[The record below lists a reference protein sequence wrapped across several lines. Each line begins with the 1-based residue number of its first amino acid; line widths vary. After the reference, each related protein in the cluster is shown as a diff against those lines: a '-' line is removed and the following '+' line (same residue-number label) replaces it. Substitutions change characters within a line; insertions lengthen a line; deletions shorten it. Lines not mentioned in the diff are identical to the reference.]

1 MHFSHIFKSKK
12 IVQSTAF
19 ALFLAFFSLNVSADS
34 TQEAPVSAEN
44 HATVVAEGAEEEKF
58 DITTFILHHI
68 ADAHS
73 FHIFGESENAV
84 SVPLPVILWTDKGL
98 VTFMSSAFHHDDQGK
113 HVVEKDGQRFVN
125 YHEKIYIAS
134 LTPNEHGEYVAVD
147 ADHKVS
153 NVKPLDFSITKNV
166 FTLMFSAVVLIIVFV
181 GVANAYAKR
190 KGKSPKGF
198 QSLIEPVILFIRDDI
213 AIPNLGAKHEGYMPY
228 LLTVFFFIWFNNI
241 LGMVPFF
248 PGSANL
254 TGNINLTFVLALFT
268 FVITNVKANGHY
280 WKHIFWMPGVPVP
293 MKIFLAPLEL
303 LGVFTKPIALMI
315 RLFANITAGHI
326 LVLALLCLIFVF
338 KSAFIAP
345 VSVAFVVFISMIELL
360 VGFIQAFIFTV
371 LTALFIGL
379 AVQEHGEH

>member
-12 IVQSTAF
+12 IVQSIAF
-19 ALFLAFFSLNVSADS
+19 ALFLAFFSLNASANP
-34 TQEAPVSAEN
+34 TQDTPVSTEN
-44 HATVVAEGAEEEKF
+44 HATAAVEGTKEKKF
-58 DITTFILHHI
+58 DITAFILHHI

-73 FHIFGESENAV
+73 FHMWGEGEKSV
-84 SVPLPVILWTDKGL
+84 SVPLPVILWTDNGL

-113 HVVEKDGQRFVN
+113 HVVEKNGQRFVN

-134 LTPNEHGEYVAVD
+134 VSPNAHGEYVDVD
-147 ADHKVS
+147 AKHKVS
-153 NVKPLDFSITKNV
+153 NVMPLDFSITKNV
-166 FTLMFSAVVLIIVFV
+166 FTLIFSAVVLIIVFV
-181 GVANAYAKR
+181 GVANSYAKR

-198 QSLIEPVILFIRDDI
+198 QSIIEPVILFIRDDI
-213 AIPNLGAKHEGYMPY
+213 AIPNLGAKYEGYMPY
-228 LLTVFFFIWFNNI
+228 LLTVFFFIWFNNM
-241 LGMVPFF
+241 LGMVPLF

-254 TGNINLTFVLALFT
+254 TGNINLTFVLATIT
-268 FVITNVKANGHY
+268 FLITNFKANSHY

-303 LGVFTKPIALMI
+303 LGIFTKPIALMI

-345 VSVAFVVFISMIELL
+345 VSVIFVVFISMIELL

>member
-12 IVQSTAF
+12 NLQSTF
-19 ALFLAFFSLNVSADS
+19 LALFLAFFSLNVSAHPKPD
-34 TQEAPVSAEN
+34 APVSAEN
-44 HATVVAEGAEEEKF
+44 HGTVASEGAKTEEF
-58 DITTFILHHI
+58 DITAFILHHI
-68 ADAHS
+68 ADSHG
-73 FHIFGESENAV
+73 FHLWGEGDNSV
-84 SVPLPVILWTDKGL
+84 SVSLPIILWTDNGL
-98 VTFMSSAFHHDDQGK
+98 VTFMSSAFHHDDEGK
-113 HVVEKDGQRFVN
+113 YVVKKNGQRFVN
-125 YHEKIYIAS
+125 YHEKIYVAS
-134 LTPNEHGEYVAVD
+134 ASPNEHGEYVTVD
-147 ADHKVS
+147 ADHKSS
-153 NVKPLDFSITKNV
+153 NVLPLDFSITKNV
-166 FTLMFSAVVLIIVFV
+166 FTLIFSSIILIIVFV
-181 GVANAYAKR
+181 GVANSYAKR

-213 AIPNLGAKHEGYMPY
+213 AIPNLGAKYEGYMPY

-248 PGSANL
+248 PGGANL
-254 TGNINLTFVLALFT
+254 TGNINLTLVLSVIT
-268 FVITNVKANGHY
+268 FLITNVKANGHY

-303 LGVFTKPIALMI
+303 MGVFTKPIALMI

-338 KSAFIAP
+338 KSIFIAP
-345 VSVAFVVFISMIELL
+345 VSIVFVVFISMIELL

>member
-12 IVQSTAF
+12 NLQSTF
-19 ALFLAFFSLNVSADS
+19 LSLFLVFLSLNVSAHPKPD
-34 TQEAPVSAEN
+34 APASAEN
-44 HATVVAEGAEEEKF
+44 HATVASEGTKTEEF
-58 DITTFILHHI
+58 DITAFILHHI
-68 ADAHS
+68 ADSHG
-73 FHIFGESENAV
+73 FHLWGEGDNSVAV
-84 SVPLPVILWTDKGL
+84 SLPVILWTDNGL
-98 VTFMSSAFHHDDQGK
+98 VIFMSSAFHHDDEGK
-113 HVVEKDGQRFVN
+113 HVVEKNGQSFVN
-125 YHEKIYIAS
+125 YHEKIYVAS
-134 LTPNEHGEYVAVD
+134 ASPNEHGEYVSVD
-147 ADHKVS
+147 ADHKAS
-153 NVKPLDFSITKNV
+153 NVLPLDFSITKNV
-166 FTLMFSAVVLIIVFV
+166 FTLIFSAIVLIIVFV
-181 GVANAYAKR
+181 GVANSYAKR

-213 AIPNLGAKHEGYMPY
+213 AIPNLGAKYEAYMPY

-248 PGSANL
+248 PGGANL
-254 TGNINLTFVLALFT
+254 TGNINLTLVLSVIT
-268 FVITNVKANGHY
+268 FLITNVKANGHY

-303 LGVFTKPIALMI
+303 MGVFTKPIALMI

-338 KSAFIAP
+338 KSIFIAP
-345 VSVAFVVFISMIELL
+345 VSIVFVVFISMIELL

>member
-34 TQEAPVSAEN
+34 KQEAPVSAEN
-44 HATVVAEGAEEEKF
+44 HATVAADGAQEEKF
-58 DITTFILHHI
+58 DITAFILHHI

-73 FHIFGESENAV
+73 FHMWGEGENSV
-84 SVPLPVILWTDKGL
+84 SVPLPVILWTDNGL

-113 HVVEKDGQRFVN
+113 HVVEKNGQRFVN

-134 LTPNEHGEYVAVD
+134 ATPNEHGEYVTVD
-147 ADHKVS
+147 ADHKAS
-153 NVKPLDFSITKNV
+153 NIMPLDFSITKNV
-166 FTLMFSAVVLIIVFV
+166 FTLIFSAVVLIIIFV
-181 GVANAYAKR
+181 GVANSYAKR

-241 LGMVPFF
+241 LGMVPLF

-254 TGNINLTFVLALFT
+254 TGNINLTFVLATIT

-303 LGVFTKPIALMI
+303 MGVFTKPIALMI

-338 KSAFIAP
+338 KSVFIAP
-345 VSVAFVVFISMIELL
+345 VSVVFVVFISMIELL

-379 AVQEHGEH
+379 AVQEHGDH

>member
-12 IVQSTAF
+12 NLQSTF
-19 ALFLAFFSLNVSADS
+19 LALFLAFFSLNVSAHPKPD
-34 TQEAPVSAEN
+34 APASAEN
-44 HATVVAEGAEEEKF
+44 HGTVASEGTKTEEF
-58 DITTFILHHI
+58 DITAFILHHI
-68 ADAHS
+68 ADSHG
-73 FHIFGESENAV
+73 FHLWGEGDNSVAV
-84 SVPLPVILWTDKGL
+84 SLPVILWTDNGL
-98 VTFMSSAFHHDDQGK
+98 VTFMSSAFHHDDEGK
-113 HVVEKDGQRFVN
+113 HVVEKNGQRFVN

-134 LTPNEHGEYVAVD
+134 VTPNEHGEYMSLD
-147 ADHKVS
+147 ADHKAS
-153 NVKPLDFSITKNV
+153 NVLPLDFSITKNV
-166 FTLMFSAVVLIIVFV
+166 FTLIFSAIILIIVFV
-181 GVANAYAKR
+181 GVANSYAKR

-213 AIPNLGAKHEGYMPY
+213 AIPNLGAKYEGYMPY

-248 PGSANL
+248 PGGANL
-254 TGNINLTFVLALFT
+254 TGNINLTLVLSVIT
-268 FVITNVKANGHY
+268 FLITNVKANGHY

-303 LGVFTKPIALMI
+303 MGVFTKPIALMI

-338 KSAFIAP
+338 KSIFIAP
-345 VSVAFVVFISMIELL
+345 VSIVFVVFISMIELL

>member
-1 MHFSHIFKSKK
+1 MHFSHIFKSR
-12 IVQSTAF
+12 INVLSVAF
-19 ALFLAFFSLNVSADS
+19 ALFLAFFSLNATAQALPDTTVK
-34 TQEAPVSAEN
+34 AEN
-44 HATVVAEGAEEEKF
+44 HTKIVAEEAKEKKF
-58 DITTFILHHI
+58 DITAYILHHI
-68 ADAHS
+68 ADSHG
-73 FHIFGESENAV
+73 FHMWGEGEN
-84 SVPLPVILWTDKGL
+84 SVTISLPIILWTDNGL
-98 VTFMSSAFHHDDQGK
+98 VTFMSGDFHHDSEGK
-113 HVVEKDGQRFVN
+113 HVVEKNGQRFVN
-125 YHEKIYIAS
+125 HHEKIYYAS
-134 LTPNEHGEYVAVD
+134 ATPNEHGEFVNVD
-147 ADHKVS
+147 AKHKVA
-153 NVKPLDFSITKNV
+153 NLAPLDFSITKNV
-166 FTLMFSAVVLIIVFV
+166 FTLMFSGLVLVILFV
-181 GVANAYAKR
+181 GVAKSYAKR

-248 PGSANL
+248 PGGANL
-254 TGNINLTFVLALFT
+254 TGNINLTFVLAVLTYLITT
-268 FVITNVKANGHY
+268 FKANKHY

-293 MKIFLAPLEL
+293 MKIFLAPLEF
-303 LGVFTKPIALMI
+303 LGTLTKPIALMI

-338 KSAFIAP
+338 KSVFIAP
-345 VSVAFVVFISMIELL
+345 VSVVFVVFISMIELL

>member
-1 MHFSHIFKSKK
+1 MHFSHIFNSKK
-12 IVQSTAF
+12 IIQSTAF
-19 ALFLAFFSLNVSADS
+19 ALFLAFFSLNVSANPAQD
-34 TQEAPVSAEN
+34 TLISAEN
-44 HATVVAEGAEEEKF
+44 HAAAVVEGTKEAKF
-58 DITTFILHHI
+58 DITAFILHHI

-73 FHIFGESENAV
+73 FHMWGEGEKSV
-84 SVPLPVILWTDKGL
+84 SIPLPVILWTDNGL

-113 HVVEKDGQRFVN
+113 HVVEKNGQRFVN
-125 YHEKIYIAS
+125 YHEKIYVAS
-134 LTPNEHGEYVAVD
+134 ATPNEHGEYVSVD
-147 ADHKVS
+147 AKHKVA
-153 NVKPLDFSITKNV
+153 NVSPLDFSITKNA
-166 FTLMFSAVVLIIVFV
+166 FTLIFSSVVLIILFV
-181 GVANAYAKR
+181 GVANSYTKR

-213 AIPNLGAKHEGYMPY
+213 AIPNLGAKYEKYMPY

-254 TGNINLTFVLALFT
+254 TGNINVTFVLATLT
-268 FVITNVKANGHY
+268 FIITTAKANKSY

-303 LGVFTKPIALMI
+303 MGIFTKPIALMI

-338 KSAFIAP
+338 KSIFIAP
-345 VSVAFVVFISMIELL
+345 VSVVFVVFISMIELL

>member
-1 MHFSHIFKSKK
+1 MHFSHIFKSKI
-12 IVQSTAF
+12 IVLSVGF
-19 ALFLAFFSLNVSADS
+19 ALFLTFFSLNVSAHAA
-34 TQEAPVSAEN
+34 QEAPIPAEN
-44 HATVVAEGAEEEKF
+44 HATATPEGAKEKKF
-58 DITTFILHHI
+58 DITAYILHHI

-73 FHIFGESENAV
+73 FHMWGEGEGSV
-84 SVPLPVILWTDKGL
+84 SVPLPIILWTDKGL
-98 VTFMSSAFHHDDQGK
+98 VTFMSSSFHHDDEGK
-113 HVVEKDGQRFVN
+113 HVVEKNGQRFVN
-125 YHEKIYIAS
+125 YHEKIYYAS
-134 LTPNEHGEYVAVD
+134 EVANAHGEYVDVNAKHVV
-147 ADHKVS
+147 ANS
-153 NVKPLDFSITKNV
+153 IPLDFSITKNV
-166 FTLMFSAVVLIIVFV
+166 FTLLFSAVVLAIVFI
-181 GVANAYAKR
+181 GVARSYAKR

-213 AIPNLGAKHEGYMPY
+213 AIPNLGAKHEAYMPY

-248 PGSANL
+248 PGGANL
-254 TGNINLTFVLALFT
+254 TGNINLTLVLAVLTYLITT
-268 FVITNVKANGHY
+268 FKANSHY

-303 LGVFTKPIALMI
+303 LGTLTKPIALMI

-338 KSAFIAP
+338 KSVFIAP
-345 VSVAFVVFISMIELL
+345 VSVVFVIFISMIELL